1 MSTALKQPETK
12 EEIRKTLV
20 WMYGSI
26 AQAAV
31 KFPVSFPVFRNVLY
45 GITAPDAHP
54 ELVRAINKKTGAS
67 DEAWGK

>member
-1 MSTALKQPETK
+1 MSIALKQPETK

-26 AQAAV
+26 SQAAV

-45 GITAPDAHP
+45 GITAPELHP
-54 ELVRAINKKTGAS
+54 DLVRAINKKTGAS
-67 DEAWGK
+67 NEAWDR